1 MWIRDI
7 NIFVD
12 CHAEIISR
20 RCLLEFLYKQL
31 ELFENGNP
39 APSSIFESNV
49 SNVDGTVNGYKLK
62 VSLNDLSFAFIYKLT
77 VILHFCRVYE
87 FDVHCILKENIRFHL
102 YINTAPCGDARI
114 FSPHETN
121 VPGNR
126 EADTNGASTTKNVTT
141 NNPSDVSKRYILWQ
155 FMLLIYILSFPFLQ
169 DI

>member
-1 MWIRDI
+1 MSLRYK
-7 NIFVD
+7 FLFRL
-12 CHAEIISR
+12 SR
-20 RCLLEFLYKQL
+20 GDYIQAMFTGVFIQTAWAFWKRKSNPILNFRVKRVKCRWNCKWLQTKGKFEWFIPCIYRFMTILLY
-31 ELFENGNP
+31 
-39 APSSIFESNV
+39 
-49 SNVDGTVNGYKLK
+49 
-62 VSLNDLSFAFIYKLT
+62 
-77 VILHFCRVYE
+77 FCRLYW

-155 FMLLIYILSFPFLQ
+155 LMLLIYI
-169 DI
+169 